1 METQVVA
8 QSISNF
14 DAHTHTHTHV
24 PGNCVKRA
32 KGASADPGWG
42 LRVYT
47 SSSSWSMDILRVI
60 K

>member
-14 DAHTHTHTHV
+14 DAHTHTYL
-24 PGNCVKRA
+24 GIVKRA
-32 KGASADPGWG
+32 KAASADPGWG

-47 SSSSWSMDILRVI
+47 SSSSWPMDILRVV